1 MAEDALSMRTPL
13 DSWFLQASY
22 KLTDESAQQVW
33 AEIRE
38 HYDSACDAA
47 IAKGASPKEA
57 DRLAVEELGDPQA
70 ANRQYRKVLLTV
82 ADLKWLERWRR
93 SEQKLTFADLW
104 IPKNLDGL
112 WIPFLFGL
120 LFYDLNEKY
129 WALGALCVMV
139 GAFRPAR
146 WGTPWRI
153 FKNRIVRWFILLAT
167 CAVLLQVGHFK
178 VCVVICALAVYVEYR
193 DDSLRR
199 KLPMAQWPKVM
210 RL

>member
-1 MAEDALSMRTPL
+1 MRAPL

-22 KLTDESAQQVW
+22 KLSEESAQQVW
-33 AEIRE
+33 VEIRE
-38 HYDSACDAA
+38 HYDSACEAA
-47 IAKGASPKEA
+47 IAKGASAREA

-93 SEQKLTFADLW
+93 SEQKLTFAELW
-104 IPKNLDGL
+104 IPKNVDGV
-112 WIPFLFGL
+112 WIPLLFGMI
-120 LFYDLNEKY
+120 FYAPNEKY
-129 WALGALCVMV
+129 WALGALGVV
-139 GAFRPAR
+139 AGAFRPAR

-153 FKNRIVRWFILLAT
+153 FRSRSVRWVILLTA
-167 CAVLLQVGHFK
+167 CAVLLQWGHLK
-178 VCVVICALAVYVEYR
+178 VCVVMCVLAAYVEYR

-199 KLPMAQWPKVM
+199 KLPEAQWPKAI